1 MKATLIAKND
11 ISKDNSQWKLQT
23 SLPEAEANLITS
35 KTGNLVR
42 GLIIATAI
50 ISFIIM
56 VFTKL
61 FPCIRTSLPQVFCD
75 RWNEFWFSLSVS
87 VFAAI
92 VFYFIFTLIP
102 AWEKKKEVEPLIH
115 YDTCSI
121 LIHLDTMFAVATNHI
136 IFSDSIMKDSF
147 VEGMVKWDWEKKYPY
162 VFKDNEGKNLLEC
175 IKLEVEYA
183 YRKLESIQKAYN
195 SFFSN
200 DELAII
206 SHTLLHHAIF
216 SEIHLNNDINDDSKN
231 RISGALYDFYWT
243 ILDFSRKF
251 RTIPDSRLYRL

>member
-92 VFYFIFTLIP
+92 VFYFIFHPYSSLG
-102 AWEKKKEVEPLIH
+102 EKE
-115 YDTCSI
+115 
-121 LIHLDTMFAVATNHI
+121 
-136 IFSDSIMKDSF
+136 
-147 VEGMVKWDWEKKYPY
+147 
-162 VFKDNEGKNLLEC
+162 
-175 IKLEVEYA
+175 
-183 YRKLESIQKAYN
+183 R
-195 SFFSN
+195 
-200 DELAII
+200 
-206 SHTLLHHAIF
+206 
-216 SEIHLNNDINDDSKN
+216 
-231 RISGALYDFYWT
+231 SGATYSLRHLFY
-243 ILDFSRKF
+243 LDSSGHYVRGCHKSYHLF
-251 RTIPDSRLYRL
+251 R